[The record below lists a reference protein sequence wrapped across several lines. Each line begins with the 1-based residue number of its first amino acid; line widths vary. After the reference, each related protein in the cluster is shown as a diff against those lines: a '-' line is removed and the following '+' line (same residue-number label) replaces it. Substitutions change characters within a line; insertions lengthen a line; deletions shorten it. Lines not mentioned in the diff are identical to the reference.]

1 MLINTTFWIEFR
13 SGNVPMQILRTQ
25 AETSASHSHQA
36 ATLGEASRDPRYS
49 GGGTQ
54 PGPPAPGGR
63 APAGQPRL
71 PPGPGL
77 PTHGAGRTPTGS
89 PPGPRDAVARL
100 ARRTQE
106 PTRAP
111 SADLR
116 LNCLPLVHN
125 LKGSRLGTDNKHSRF
140 PKMTKGRKWET
151 MHKY

>member
-1 MLINTTFWIEFR
+1 MIMLINTTFWIKFR
-13 SGNVPMQILRTQ
+13 SGNVLIQILRTQ
-25 AETSASHSHQA
+25 AEASASHSHEA
-36 ATLGEASRDPRYS
+36 ATLGEASRDPSYSS

-71 PPGPGL
+71 PPGLGL

-89 PPGPRDAVARL
+89 PLGPRDAVAPVSPA
-100 ARRTQE
+100 ARQE

-125 LKGSRLGTDNKHSRF
+125 VKGSRLGTDNKHSCF
-140 PKMTKGRKWET
+140 PK
-151 MHKY
+151 